1 MTKEEIHVVLP
12 MKAFDTYKMDSWT
25 PEQWKKFVGEET
37 GPVSIQLLLLNDNEF
52 YLKIMGVS
60 FREVTEEMF
69 FGFEAQ
75 NKFNRN
81 ITIQFGKWIIDD
93 CIYNLSHEKPLFLE
107 KSSGVRGFQKCV
119 QRTYLEE
126 WNRVIIEINILD
138 AESNS
143 IIREL
148 EFQINKQYNQFF

>member
-81 ITIQFGKWIIDD
+81 ITIQFGKWII
-93 CIYNLSHEKPLFLE
+93 YLMKSLYFWRSPLALE
-107 KSSGVRGFQKCV
+107 VFKSVYSV
-119 QRTYLEE
+119 L
-126 WNRVIIEINILD
+126 I
-138 AESNS
+138 
-143 IIREL
+143 
-148 EFQINKQYNQFF
+148 